1 MNENTTELVLSA
13 RQPSRNR
20 PRAGLAR
27 RLICGIA
34 ITVGAAVTGTAA
46 GALDQVRQEPNLE
59 KRSKLALENAEAAFK
74 DARNAHRIG
83 DTAVMAAKVNE
94 VEQSVGLAF
103 TSLNST
109 GKNPRR
115 SPKYF
120 KQAEME
126 TRALA
131 RRLDEFQHEMTAEDR
146 STLDSLRAKV
156 QQVHD
161 ELLTGL
167 MGGKSH
173 R

>member
-1 MNENTTELVLSA
+1 
-13 RQPSRNR
+13 
-20 PRAGLAR
+20 
-27 RLICGIA
+27 
-34 ITVGAAVTGTAA
+34 
-46 GALDQVRQEPNLE
+46 
-59 KRSKLALENAEAAFK
+59 
-74 DARNAHRIG
+74 
-83 DTAVMAAKVNE
+83 
-94 VEQSVGLAF
+94 VGLAF

-167 MGGKSH
+167 MGGKSQ